1 MLIDEI
7 HTYRG
12 TQGTEIA
19 YMIRRF
25 LDKIGALEKGKLKI
39 IASSASMDE
48 NNKGFLEDFF
58 GVDKTSFEIITNP
71 PIEEKSKN
79 IDEVNLKQKLIENNI
94 DPD

>member
-1 MLIDEI
+1 
-7 HTYRG
+7 
-12 TQGTEIA
+12 
-19 YMIRRF
+19 MIRRC

-79 IDEVNLKQKLIENNI
+79 IDEVNLKQN
-94 DPD
+94 